1 MNASEGDSDRLTT
14 LLDSWQSKIP
24 KKSLNA
30 AMLACVRSCNTRR
43 LEDSLLCLEALIV
56 AGANVK
62 AEESEEGK
70 TALMLACAGGY
81 LELV

>member
-1 MNASEGDSDRLTT
+1 
-14 LLDSWQSKIP
+14 
-24 KKSLNA
+24 LNA
-30 AMLACVRSCNTRR
+30 AIITCVKSCNTRR
-43 LEDSLLCLEALIV
+43 LEDSLQCVEALIV

-70 TALMLACAGGY
+70 TALMIACAGGY